1 MPSCKLNQNGL
12 RLGGG
17 LSVEMSKGKM
27 EKPFRTMNRYMEQM
41 DRISRLTGIASRLN
55 MATMF
60 ETPIS
65 RLLQQQDYIANLFKS
80 TEFASAFS
88 YAEKMDKL
96 FPRIEKLVLP
106 NAAVFSEVQRVLDIV
121 NTPAIREAILYANR
135 IEGIMPKRLG
145 SMFENSIAILER
157 INFNNSR
164 LSSIIDSLNT
174 YQNLFQNIINTSAY
188 NNLLGNLFPEG
199 EYSQLFNDFDSE
211 IDEVSLTSIEEEE
224 LANDIT
230 EIYSSPNWQQRL
242 NAAIIKWQ
250 EKNPIVMRVLQAI
263 VTIITIISGIVT
275 IAGFVHQ
282 ATVVSD
288 KAAIREEPSKTAPIV
303 YTVTKNEI
311 VTIISEERYWYQVEY
326 VPLKVEDEGKKIV
339 YKGYIA
345 KRTTGKTIET
355 KSTSAAEDDASNKQ

>member
-1 MPSCKLNQNGL
+1 
-12 RLGGG
+12 
-17 LSVEMSKGKM
+17 MSKGKM
-27 EKPFRTMNRYMEQM
+27 EKPLRTMNRYMEQM

-55 MATMF
+55 IATMF

-80 TEFASAFS
+80 TEFTSAFS
-88 YAEKMDKL
+88 YAEK
-96 FPRIEKLVLP
+96 IEKLVLP
-106 NAAVFSEVQRVLDIV
+106 NAAVFSEVQRALDIV

-164 LSSIIDSLNT
+164 LSFIIDSLNT
-174 YQNLFQNIINTSAY
+174 YQNLFQNIINTTAY
-188 NNLLGNLFPEG
+188 NNLLGNLFPED
-199 EYSQLFNDFDSE
+199 EYSQIFNNFDSE

-263 VTIITIISGIVT
+263 VTIITIISAIVT

-282 ATVVSD
+282 ATIVSD
-288 KAAIREEPSKTAPIV
+288 KAAIRKEPSKAAPIV

-326 VPLKVEDEGKKIV
+326 VPLKFEDEDKKTV
-339 YKGYIA
+339 YRGYIA
-345 KRTTGKTIET
+345 KRTTVKTIET
-355 KSTSAAEDDASNKQ
+355 KSTSAAEDDGLE

>member
-1 MPSCKLNQNGL
+1 
-12 RLGGG
+12 
-17 LSVEMSKGKM
+17 MSKNKL

-41 DRISRLTGIASRLN
+41 DRISSLTAIASRLN
-55 MATMF
+55 IATMF

-80 TEFASAFS
+80 TEFTSAFS

-106 NAAVFSEVQRVLDIV
+106 NDAVFSEVQRALDIV

-145 SMFENSIAILER
+145 SKFENSIAILER
-157 INFNNSR
+157 INFNNSW

-174 YQNLFQNIINTSAY
+174 YQNLFQNIINTTAY
-188 NNLLGNLFPEG
+188 NNLLGNLFPED
-199 EYSQLFNDFDSE
+199 EYSQIFNNFDSE

-263 VTIITIISGIVT
+263 VTIITIISAIVT

-282 ATVVSD
+282 ATIVSD
-288 KAAIREEPSKTAPIV
+288 KAAIRKEPSKAAPIV
-303 YTVTKNEI
+303 YTITKNEI

-326 VPLKVEDEGKKIV
+326 VTVKDEDDDKKTV
-339 YKGYIA
+339 YRGYIA
-345 KRTTGKTIET
+345 KRTTVKTIET
-355 KSTSAAEDDASNKQ
+355 KSTSAAEDDGL

>member
-1 MPSCKLNQNGL
+1 MPCCKLNQNGL

-17 LSVEMSKGKM
+17 PSVEMSKNKL

-41 DRISRLTGIASRLN
+41 DRISSLTAIASRLN
-55 MATMF
+55 IATMF

-80 TEFASAFS
+80 AEFTSAFS

-230 EIYSSPNWQQRL
+230 EIYSSSNWQQRL

-263 VTIITIISGIVT
+263 VTIITIISAIVT

-282 ATVVSD
+282 ATIVSD
-288 KAAIREEPSKTAPIV
+288 KAAIRKEPSKAAPIV

-326 VPLKVEDEGKKIV
+326 VPLKFKDEDKKTV
-339 YKGYIA
+339 YRGYIA
-345 KRTTGKTIET
+345 KRTTVKTIET
-355 KSTSAAEDDASNKQ
+355 KSTSAAEDDGLE

>member
-1 MPSCKLNQNGL
+1 
-12 RLGGG
+12 
-17 LSVEMSKGKM
+17 MSKNKL

-41 DRISRLTGIASRLN
+41 DRISSLTAIASRLN
-55 MATMF
+55 IATMF

-80 TEFASAFS
+80 TEFTSAFS

-106 NAAVFSEVQRVLDIV
+106 NAAVFSEVQRALDIV

-145 SMFENSIAILER
+145 STFENSIAILER
-157 INFNNSR
+157 INFNNSW

-174 YQNLFQNIINTSAY
+174 YQNLFQNIINTTAY
-188 NNLLGNLFPEG
+188 NNLLGNLFPED
-199 EYSQLFNDFDSE
+199 EYSQIFNNFDSE

-250 EKNPIVMRVLQAI
+250 EKIL
-263 VTIITIISGIVT
+263 
-275 IAGFVHQ
+275 
-282 ATVVSD
+282 
-288 KAAIREEPSKTAPIV
+288 
-303 YTVTKNEI
+303 
-311 VTIISEERYWYQVEY
+311 
-326 VPLKVEDEGKKIV
+326 
-339 YKGYIA
+339 
-345 KRTTGKTIET
+345 
-355 KSTSAAEDDASNKQ
+355 

>member
-1 MPSCKLNQNGL
+1 MQMPCCKLNQNGL

-17 LSVEMSKGKM
+17 PSVEMSKNKL

-41 DRISRLTGIASRLN
+41 DRISSLTAIASRLN
-55 MATMF
+55 IATMF

-80 TEFASAFS
+80 TEFTSAFS

-106 NAAVFSEVQRVLDIV
+106 NAAVFSEVQRALDIV

-164 LSSIIDSLNT
+164 LSFIIDSLNT
-174 YQNLFQNIINTSAY
+174 YQNLFQNIINTTAY
-188 NNLLGNLFPEG
+188 NNLLGNLFPED
-199 EYSQLFNDFDSE
+199 EYSQIFNNFDSE

-250 EKNPIVMRVLQAI
+250 EKIL
-263 VTIITIISGIVT
+263 
-275 IAGFVHQ
+275 
-282 ATVVSD
+282 
-288 KAAIREEPSKTAPIV
+288 
-303 YTVTKNEI
+303 
-311 VTIISEERYWYQVEY
+311 
-326 VPLKVEDEGKKIV
+326 
-339 YKGYIA
+339 
-345 KRTTGKTIET
+345 
-355 KSTSAAEDDASNKQ
+355 

>member
-1 MPSCKLNQNGL
+1 MQMPCCKLNQNGL

-17 LSVEMSKGKM
+17 PSVEMSKNKL

-41 DRISRLTGIASRLN
+41 DRISSLTAIASRLN
-55 MATMF
+55 IATMF

-65 RLLQQQDYIANLFKS
+65 RLLQQRDYIANLFKS

-106 NAAVFSEVQRVLDIV
+106 NDAVFSEVQRALDIV
-121 NTPAIREAILYANR
+121 NTSAIREAILYANR

-174 YQNLFQNIINTSAY
+174 YQNLFQNIINTTAY
-188 NNLLGNLFPEG
+188 NNLLGNLFPED
-199 EYSQLFNDFDSE
+199 EYTQIFNNFDSE

-263 VTIITIISGIVT
+263 VTIITIISAIVT

-282 ATVVSD
+282 ATIVSD
-288 KAAIREEPSKTAPIV
+288 KAAIRKEPSKAAPIV
-303 YTVTKNEI
+303 YTITKNEI

-326 VPLKVEDEGKKIV
+326 VTVKDEDDDKKTV
-339 YKGYIA
+339 YRGYIA
-345 KRTTGKTIET
+345 KRTTVKTIET
-355 KSTSAAEDDASNKQ
+355 KSTRRC

>member
-1 MPSCKLNQNGL
+1 MPCCKLNQNGL

-17 LSVEMSKGKM
+17 PSVEMSKNKL

-41 DRISRLTGIASRLN
+41 DRISSLTAIASRLN
-55 MATMF
+55 IATMF

-80 TEFASAFS
+80 TEFTSAFS

-106 NAAVFSEVQRVLDIV
+106 NDAVFSEVQRVLDIV

-230 EIYSSPNWQQRL
+230 EIYSSSNWQQRL

-263 VTIITIISGIVT
+263 VTIITIISAIVT

-282 ATVVSD
+282 ATIVSD
-288 KAAIREEPSKTAPIV
+288 KAAIRKEPSKAAPIV
-303 YTVTKNEI
+303 YTITKNEI

-326 VPLKVEDEGKKIV
+326 VPLKFEDEDKKTV
-339 YKGYIA
+339 YRGYIA
-345 KRTTGKTIET
+345 KRTTVKTIET
-355 KSTSAAEDDASNKQ
+355 KSTSAAEDDGLE

>member
-1 MPSCKLNQNGL
+1 
-12 RLGGG
+12 
-17 LSVEMSKGKM
+17 MSKNKL

-41 DRISRLTGIASRLN
+41 DRISSLTAIASRLN
-55 MATMF
+55 IATMF

-80 TEFASAFS
+80 AEFTSAFS

-230 EIYSSPNWQQRL
+230 EIYSSSNWQQRL

-263 VTIITIISGIVT
+263 VTIITIISAIVT

-282 ATVVSD
+282 ATIVSD
-288 KAAIREEPSKTAPIV
+288 KAAIRKEPSKAAPIV
-303 YTVTKNEI
+303 YTITKNEI

-326 VPLKVEDEGKKIV
+326 VPLKFEDEDKKTV
-339 YKGYIA
+339 YRGYIA
-345 KRTTGKTIET
+345 KRTTVKTIET
-355 KSTSAAEDDASNKQ
+355 KSTSAAEDDGLE

>member
-1 MPSCKLNQNGL
+1 MPSCKLNQNGW

-41 DRISRLTGIASRLN
+41 DRISSLTAIASRLN

-106 NAAVFSEVQRVLDIV
+106 NAAVFSEVQRALDTV

-135 IEGIMPKRLG
+135 IEGIMPKHLG

-157 INFNNSR
+157 INFNDSR

-174 YQNLFQNIINTSAY
+174 YQNFFQNIIKTSAY
-188 NNLLGNLFPEG
+188 NNLLGNLFPED

-242 NAAIIKWQ
+242 NTAIIKWQ

-288 KAAIREEPSKTAPIV
+288 KAAIRKEPSKAAPIV
-303 YTVTKNEI
+303 YTITKNEI

-326 VPLKVEDEGKKIV
+326 VPLKFEDEDKKTV
-339 YKGYIA
+339 YRGYIA
-345 KRTTGKTIET
+345 KRTTVKTIET
-355 KSTSAAEDDASNKQ
+355 KSTSAAEDDGLE

>member
-1 MPSCKLNQNGL
+1 MQMPCCKLNQNGL

-17 LSVEMSKGKM
+17 PSVEMSKNKL

-41 DRISRLTGIASRLN
+41 DRISSLTAIASRLN
-55 MATMF
+55 IATMF

-80 TEFASAFS
+80 AEFTSAFS

-106 NAAVFSEVQRVLDIV
+106 NDAVFSEVQRVLDIV

-230 EIYSSPNWQQRL
+230 EIYSSSNWQQRL

-263 VTIITIISGIVT
+263 VTIITIISAIVT

-282 ATVVSD
+282 ATIVSD
-288 KAAIREEPSKTAPIV
+288 KAAIRKEPSKAAPIV
-303 YTVTKNEI
+303 YTITKNEI

-326 VPLKVEDEGKKIV
+326 VPLKFEDEDKKTV
-339 YKGYIA
+339 YRGYIA
-345 KRTTGKTIET
+345 KRTTVKTIET
-355 KSTSAAEDDASNKQ
+355 KSTSAAEDDGLE

>member
-1 MPSCKLNQNGL
+1 
-12 RLGGG
+12 
-17 LSVEMSKGKM
+17 MSKNKL

-41 DRISRLTGIASRLN
+41 DRISSLTAIASRLN
-55 MATMF
+55 IATMF

-80 TEFASAFS
+80 TEFTSAFS

-106 NAAVFSEVQRVLDIV
+106 NDAVFSEVQRVLDIV

-230 EIYSSPNWQQRL
+230 EIYSSSNWQQRL

-263 VTIITIISGIVT
+263 VTIITIISAIVT

-282 ATVVSD
+282 ATIVSD
-288 KAAIREEPSKTAPIV
+288 KAAIRKEPSKAAPIV
-303 YTVTKNEI
+303 YTITKNEI

-326 VPLKVEDEGKKIV
+326 VPLKFEDEDKKTV
-339 YKGYIA
+339 YRGYIA
-345 KRTTGKTIET
+345 KRTTVKTIET
-355 KSTSAAEDDASNKQ
+355 KSTSAAEDDGLE

>member
-1 MPSCKLNQNGL
+1 MQMPCCKLNQNGL

-17 LSVEMSKGKM
+17 PSVEMSKNKL

-41 DRISRLTGIASRLN
+41 DRISSLTAIASRLN
-55 MATMF
+55 IATMF

-80 TEFASAFS
+80 AEFTSAFS

-230 EIYSSPNWQQRL
+230 EIYSSSNWQQRL

-263 VTIITIISGIVT
+263 VTIITIISAIVT

-282 ATVVSD
+282 ATIVSD
-288 KAAIREEPSKTAPIV
+288 KAAIRKEPSKAAPIV
-303 YTVTKNEI
+303 YTITKNEI

-326 VPLKVEDEGKKIV
+326 VPLKFEDEDKKTV
-339 YKGYIA
+339 YRGYIA
-345 KRTTGKTIET
+345 KRTTVKTIET
-355 KSTSAAEDDASNKQ
+355 KSTSAAEDDGLE